1 MTLGLIVIDMDDTV
15 YLERD
20 YVRSGFLA
28 VDQYVRDHGA
38 PPGFFEFA
46 WRMFCDGA
54 TGDIFDRAIEAMSLP
69 DVVAVGNLV
78 DCYRQH
84 VPDIMMTDDSTGFL
98 KSIDGRVPVALI
110 TDGPAVSQRNKITAL
125 GLDAYLDE
133 IVVTEERGSS
143 WHKPSSRGF
152 AHLQEHF
159 SVEPSQCIYLADNP
173 AKDFQAPDAL
183 GWRTLRIRRPGGLH
197 FQQEST
203 IEESATLP
211 ERAWIDERI

>member
-98 KSIDGRVPVALI
+98 KSIDGRVPW
-110 TDGPAVSQRNKITAL
+110 R
-125 GLDAYLDE
+125 
-133 IVVTEERGSS
+133 
-143 WHKPSSRGF
+143 SSRT
-152 AHLQEHF
+152 AR
-159 SVEPSQCIYLADNP
+159 PSANGTRSP
-173 AKDFQAPDAL
+173 PS
-183 GWRTLRIRRPGGLH
+183 G
-197 FQQEST
+197 ST
-203 IEESATLP
+203 PIWTRSS
-211 ERAWIDERI
+211 